1 MPGPSH
7 RPWLAVVVVLL
18 LSGVTIGL
26 QAQRWRATDDIPRYE
41 SYLREA
47 LPGAE
52 TFRFVDRGTPHYRG
66 YRTATDGSEE
76 LVGLGFF
83 TVDFARGVRGY
94 KGEIWMLV
102 GMAPTGAIINVSMVY
117 HDEPFGYFSIDL
129 PEFLAQFPGQSVL
142 APLTVGEDID
152 AISRATITN
161 KAAVRSIRES
171 ARQMAREFLAE
182 QTGSEQ

>member
-1 MPGPSH
+1 M
-7 RPWLAVVVVLL
+7 RPAAWLAAVFVI
-18 LSGVTIGL
+18 TGL
-26 QAQRWRATDDIPRYE
+26 PTAALAQRWRATDDVPRYE
-41 SYLREA
+41 LYLREA

-66 YRTATDGSEE
+66 YRTGPDGAEL

-83 TVDFARGVRGY
+83 TVDFARDVRGY

-102 GMAPTGAIINVSMVY
+102 GMAPSGAILDVSMVY

-129 PEFLAQFPGQSVL
+129 PEFIEQFRGKSVL

-152 AISRATITN
+152 GVSRATITN
-161 KAAVRSIRES
+161 DAAVRSIRDS
-171 ARQMAREFLAE
+171 ARRMAREFIAE
-182 QTGSEQ
+182 RRSAP

>member
-1 MPGPSH
+1 MKPAAL
-7 RPWLAVVVVLL
+7 LAAVL
-18 LSGVTIGL
+18 VIAGL
-26 QAQRWRATDDIPRYE
+26 PAATLAQRWRATDDVPRYE
-41 SYLREA
+41 RYLREA

-66 YRTATDGSEE
+66 YRTEPDGKEV

-94 KGEIWMLV
+94 KSEIWMLV
-102 GMAPTGAIINVSMVY
+102 GMAPSGVLLDVSMVY

-129 PEFLAQFPGQSVL
+129 PEFIEQFRGKSVL

-152 AISRATITN
+152 GVSRATITN
-161 KAAVRSIRES
+161 DAAVRSIRDS
-171 ARQMAREFLAE
+171 ARRMAREFIAE
-182 QTGSEQ
+182 NRTDP